1 MELDFCK
8 QEEEFKNSIQS
19 SIASALW
26 ESSGSAYDLDLGK
39 LEEETFPEDLFMDI
53 KFSALATFAPIRFRN
68 LSAEEFFDD
77 DDDSLM
83 LQTPIMTLFRLPPLL
98 KIVVGGFS
106 WLESEPK
113 LTLLL
118 IFFVCECEC
127 DCDCEREGER
137 EGERGVKME
146 EGIVG

>member
-39 LEEETFPEDLFMDI
+39 LEEETFREDLFMDI
-53 KFSALATFAPIRFRN
+53 KLSALATFAPIRFRN
-68 LSAEEFFDD
+68 LSAENPPEEFF

-83 LQTPIMTLFRLPPLL
+83 LQTPIMTLFRLPTLL
-98 KIVVGGFS
+98 KIVGGGFS
-106 WLESEPK
+106 LESEPK

-118 IFFVCECEC
+118 ILLVWVWVL
-127 DCDCEREGER
+127 
-137 EGERGVKME
+137 ERGRERGREV
-146 EGIVG
+146 